1 MKAAPYISS
10 FDIISGKNRS
20 FHRDPFVEP
29 GRLMLILDD
38 AATVTSNPRAAHW
51 GRPRADKPN
60 LEARLYIEGKKK
72 EKKKGKKKTA
82 EKKPEK
88 KSEQS

>member
-1 MKAAPYISS
+1 
-10 FDIISGKNRS
+10 
-20 FHRDPFVEP
+20 
-29 GRLMLILDD
+29 MLILDD
-38 AATVTSNPRAAHW
+38 AATVTSNPRAAHR

-72 EKKKGKKKTA
+72 GKKKTA

-88 KSEQS
+88 KSERIEDK